1 MSGHAKR
8 NPWKWLFWAQAL
20 AGLAFVVVADPLHW
34 HTFDTRLHDWVAGYD
49 EVTPL
54 DAAGPNLWTCS
65 MHPQVIRR
73 EPGACPICEMPLT
86 LIRLEELPGATN
98 RKSGARKVA
107 FYRNPMDPSV
117 TSPVPRQDEMGMDY
131 VPVYEDELVDAG
143 QSEIRVDPAV
153 VQQMNVR
160 TEVVE
165 RRDVR
170 HEIRTVGYLEYDQQK
185 MVTVTPKYKGWVEE
199 VFVNYVG
206 EPIREGEPLFS
217 IYSPQLVQTVRELRS
232 TRDFAGAL
240 KGAPETARAGAESLL
255 AAARTRL
262 ALWDVSPDQIE
273 NIVEQGDSFRTLAV
287 TSPASG
293 IVMKRMAGLE
303 GMAVEPGMELY
314 HIADLSSLW
323 LSVEAFEDQLA
334 WLREGSVAQITLSYL
349 PGESFTGRVRF
360 IEPQVSEATR
370 TVSLRLEVPN
380 SDGRLRAG
388 MYATVRF
395 RPVIA
400 RDVLVV
406 PSQAVLRTG
415 ERDVVIVA
423 LGEGRFLPRPV
434 RLGSEGEGGVAVLD
448 GLEEGE
454 RVVTSAQFLLDSES
468 RLREAIQKLI
478 SEEG

>member
-1 MSGHAKR
+1 
-8 NPWKWLFWAQAL
+8 
-20 AGLAFVVVADPLHW
+20 
-34 HTFDTRLHDWVAGYD
+34 
-49 EVTPL
+49 
-54 DAAGPNLWTCS
+54 

-73 EPGACPICEMPLT
+73 EPGPCPICQMALT
-86 LIRLEELPGATN
+86 PIRIDELPGARN
-98 RKSGARKVA
+98 GDEGRRIV
-107 FYRNPMDPSV
+107 FYRNPMDPNV
-117 TSPVPRQDEMGMDY
+117 TSPVPQQDQMGMDY

-143 QSEIRVDPAV
+143 QAEVRVDASV

-160 TEVVE
+160 TEIVE

-185 MVTVTPKYKGWVEE
+185 MVTVTPKYRGWVED

-206 EPIREGEPLFS
+206 EPIRKGEPLFQ
-217 IYSPQLVQTVRELRS
+217 IYSPQLVQTARELS
-232 TRDFAGAL
+232 SARDFAQAMRDAPADAKRRAEAL
-240 KGAPETARAGAESLL
+240 VE
-255 AAARTRL
+255 AARTRL
-262 ALWDVSPDQIE
+262 ALWDITPEQIE
-273 NIVEQGDSFRTLAV
+273 TIVEQGDSFRALTVA
-287 TSPASG
+287 SPASG
-293 IVMKRMAGLE
+293 IVMRRMPSLE

-334 WLREGSVAQITLSYL
+334 WLREGSVAEISLSYL

-380 SDGRLRAG
+380 SDRRLRAG

-395 RPVIA
+395 RPVVSRNA
-400 RDVLVV
+400 LVV
-406 PSQAVLRTG
+406 PSQSVLRTG
-415 ERDVVIVA
+415 ERDLVIVA
-423 LGEGRFLPRPV
+423 LGEGRFAPRPV
-434 RLGSEGEGGVAVLD
+434 NLGSEGEGVVVVLE

-468 RLREAIQKLI
+468 RLHEAILKLMDDQ
-478 SEEG
+478 G